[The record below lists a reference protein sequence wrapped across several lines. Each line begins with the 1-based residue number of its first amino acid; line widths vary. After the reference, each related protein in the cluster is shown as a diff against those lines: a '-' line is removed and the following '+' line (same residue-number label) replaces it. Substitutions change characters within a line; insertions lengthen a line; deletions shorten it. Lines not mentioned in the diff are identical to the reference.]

1 MAKSKKRF
9 FVYGFL
15 LIILIG
21 IFYLLFNDRGLI
33 KYFRMQNELDS
44 LTEQVTNLEKENANL
59 KNEIDSLKNKIP
71 AKIEQTARE
80 KYDMLKEGEMKIE
93 VKENTD
99 KTGMKNSSHTKK

>member
-9 FVYGFL
+9 FIYGFL

-33 KYFRMQNELDS
+33 KYLRLKNEIDS
-44 LTEQVTNLEKENANL
+44 LKEKITNLEKENTNL

-80 KYDMLKEGEMKIE
+80 KYDMLKEGEIKIE
-93 VKENTD
+93 VKE
-99 KTGMKNSSHTKK
+99 KTNE

>member
-15 LIILIG
+15 LIILVG
-21 IFYLLFNDRGLI
+21 IFYLLFNERGLL
-33 KYFRMQNELDS
+33 KYISLKNELDS
-44 LTEQVTNLEKENANL
+44 LKEQITNLEKENTNL

-80 KYDMLKEGEMKIE
+80 KYDMLKEGEIKIE
-93 VKENTD
+93 VKE
-99 KTGMKNSSHTKK
+99 KNDEK